1 MPTPITLAYITCPD
15 VAEARRIGRTLV
27 EEHLAAC
34 VNMLPTMESFY
45 WWNGTLEHEQEAVL
59 IAKISDSMRE
69 QLLARVLELHPYDT
83 PCVLFVPV
91 SGGNPDYLEW
101 LSRESSGA

>member
-1 MPTPITLAYITCPD
+1 MPTPITLVYITCPD

-27 EEHLAAC
+27 EERLAAC
-34 VNMLPTMESFY
+34 VNVFPTMESFY
-45 WWNGTLEHEQEAVL
+45 WWNGTIEHEQEAVL
-59 IAKISDSMRE
+59 IAKTSDSMRE
-69 QLLARVLELHPYDT
+69 HLLARVLELHPYDT

-101 LSRESSGA
+101 LNRESSGA